1 MKEEKVVI
9 VVVHRGDD
17 EHMKQIMRHQ
27 RGSRIVTFLSKILI
41 LV

>member
-1 MKEEKVVI
+1 MKEKKVVI

-27 RGSRIVTFLSKILI
+27 RGSRIVRYFSMNRRN
-41 LV
+41 